1 MLFYESD
8 DSDDASPGGA
18 QTGAAAWGGLAGA
31 PPPSLPYKVDTSRPS
46 LHTNWT
52 RLAGHQE
59 GAAISPVV
67 ALVPRRRPAAAAAA
81 AADAGGRGTVQLPAP
96 LDVSGSSSPVPT
108 VAPTRVPTVHSL
120 PP

>member
-1 MLFYESD
+1 MNGSKDPMLFYESD

-52 RLAGHQE
+52 RL
-59 GAAISPVV
+59 
-67 ALVPRRRPAAAAAA
+67 VPLT
-81 AADAGGRGTVQLPAP
+81 GTGP
-96 LDVSGSSSPVPT
+96 
-108 VAPTRVPTVHSL
+108 
-120 PP
+120 

>member
-52 RLAGHQE
+52 RLVPAGDPPP
-59 GAAISPVV
+59 AFTSRA
-67 ALVPRRRPAAAAAA
+67 PRDPKPSSSMGG
-81 AADAGGRGTVQLPAP
+81 AGGGGGGGGGSPP
-96 LDVSGSSSPVPT
+96 LVLSGH
-108 VAPTRVPTVHSL
+108 AASL
-120 PP
+120 TPY